1 MMVDISLYFQ
11 PIDEVGDKIGSIGAS
26 LQVHTVDNFPEI
38 ESDSIALFYCPE
50 FRNGELTVHGKKN
63 DSFRNYLYDLSMPVT
78 WGKKIYDLG
87 TLLPGETIDDT
98 YYALTHIV
106 SELIKRNIVPVI
118 IGGTQDLIVPI
129 YRGFSGSEQMVNITT
144 IDSEVNL
151 GSVDESITSNSFLS
165 HLLMAK
171 PCNLFNYSVIGLQ
184 SPYVKQDDID
194 LFDKLYFDS
203 LRLGEFNQDFKK
215 AEPLIRYSDILNID
229 LLALKKADYPC
240 SFNKTTNGFYSEQIC
255 QIAKYAGISDKL
267 SLFSILN
274 VFPSQLTECNQFVAE
289 VIWYFLDGV
298 FSRKGDFPVGSK
310 KNYKKF
316 IVQLQAAEN
325 ELIFYKSNLSERWW
339 MEVPYHP
346 STDSKYVRHH
356 LVPCNFED
364 YEMAM
369 KNELPDL
376 WWKTYQKIAH

>member
-1 MMVDISLYFQ
+1 MLDISLYFQ
-11 PIDEVGDKIGSIGAS
+11 PIDEVGDKIGSVGAS
-26 LQVHTVDNFPEI
+26 LEVHTLDNFPDI
-38 ESDSIALFYCPE
+38 ESNSIVLFYCPE
-50 FRNGELTVHGKKN
+50 FRNGDESVHGKSN
-63 DSFRNYLYDLSMPVT
+63 DSFRNYFYDLSMPIT
-78 WGKKIYDLG
+78 WVKKMYDLG

-98 YYALTHIV
+98 YYALSHIV
-106 SELIKRNIVPVI
+106 SELIKRNILPII

-129 YRGFSGSEQMVNITT
+129 YKGFSGSEQMVNITS
-144 IDSEVNL
+144 IDAEVNL
-151 GSVDESITSNSFLS
+151 GSVEESLSSNSFLS

-229 LLALKKADYPC
+229 LLALKKSDYPC
-240 SFNKTTNGFYSEQIC
+240 PHNKTTNGFYSEQIC

-274 VFPSQLTECNQFVAE
+274 LFPSQLTECNQFIAE

-298 FSRKGDFPVGSK
+298 FSRRGDFPIGSK
-310 KNYKKF
+310 KDYKKF
-316 IVQLQAAEN
+316 IVQLQDANN
-325 ELIFYKSNLSERWW
+325 ELIFYKSNVSERWW
-339 MEVPYHP
+339 MEVPYNP
-346 STDSKYVRHH
+346 STESKYVRQH

>member
-1 MMVDISLYFQ
+1 
-11 PIDEVGDKIGSIGAS
+11 
-26 LQVHTVDNFPEI
+26 
-38 ESDSIALFYCPE
+38 
-50 FRNGELTVHGKKN
+50 
-63 DSFRNYLYDLSMPVT
+63 
-78 WGKKIYDLG
+78 
-87 TLLPGETIDDT
+87 
-98 YYALTHIV
+98 
-106 SELIKRNIVPVI
+106 
-118 IGGTQDLIVPI
+118 
-129 YRGFSGSEQMVNITT
+129 
-144 IDSEVNL
+144 L
-151 GSVDESITSNSFLS
+151 GSVEESLTSNSFLS

-274 VFPSQLTECNQFVAE
+274 MFPSQLTECNQFVAE

-298 FSRKGDFPVGSK
+298 FSRRGDFPIGSK

-339 MEVPYHP
+339 MEVPYNP
-346 STDSKYVRHH
+346 SSESKYVRQH

>member
-1 MMVDISLYFQ
+1 MLDISLYFQ

-26 LQVHTVDNFPEI
+26 LEVHTVDNFPDI
-38 ESDSIALFYCPE
+38 VNDSIALFYCPE
-50 FRNGELTVHGKKN
+50 FRNGEESVHGKSN
-63 DSFRNYLYDLSMPVT
+63 DSFRNYFYDLSMPIT
-78 WGKKIYDLG
+78 WVKKIYDLG
-87 TLLPGETIDDT
+87 ILLPGETIDDT
-98 YYALTHIV
+98 YYALSHIV
-106 SELIKRNIVPVI
+106 SELIKRNILPII

-129 YRGFSGSEQMVNITT
+129 YKGFSGSEQMVNITS
-144 IDSEVNL
+144 IDAEVNL
-151 GSVDESITSNSFLS
+151 GSVEESLKSNSFLS

-229 LLALKKADYPC
+229 LLALKKSDYPC
-240 SFNKTTNGFYSEQIC
+240 PHNKTTNGFYSEQIC

-274 VFPSQLTECNQFVAE
+274 LFPSQLTECNQFVAE

-298 FSRKGDFPVGSK
+298 FSRRGDFPIGSK
-310 KNYKKF
+310 KDYKKF
-316 IVQLQAAEN
+316 IVQLQDANN
-325 ELIFYKSNLSERWW
+325 ELIFYKSNVSERWW
-339 MEVPYHP
+339 MEVPYNP
-346 STDSKYVRHH
+346 STESKYVRQH